1 MSKVSVIVPIYNSEK
16 TINRCVE
23 SIINQTYKDIEIL
36 LINDGS
42 IDNTLNIL
50 NDYAN
55 KDKRIV
61 VINKKN
67 EGVSKTKNLGIK
79 KAKSEFIMFVDSDD
93 YIDKEAIKKL
103 VLLQKNDNLDIIK
116 FHYNNYVDDKL
127 YNTEL
132 KYPNYCVLDNE
143 KKIKE
148 FKNKFLSGEIPGYM
162 QLLFIRKSSLGNLL
176 IDDKIN
182 FLEDL
187 TFYLDLLDKNIKI
200 GILNERLY
208 NYVNNKNGITFSL
221 STDKVVN
228 RLNNILL
235 YYKHTTLLNFDKE
248 QRQLI
253 YNSCSY
259 LIIHSLF
266 ELYRVSFKNKK
277 LIKKYLKDDEI
288 ISIITNANCD
298 KLDRFTKRIVK
309 NYNNLLIVFFYLFIT
324 KIYICIKERM

>member
-103 VLLQKNDNLDIIK
+103 VLLQKKDNLDIIK

-127 YNTEL
+127 YNT
-132 KYPNYCVLDNE
+132 
-143 KKIKE
+143 
-148 FKNKFLSGEIPGYM
+148 
-162 QLLFIRKSSLGNLL
+162 
-176 IDDKIN
+176 
-182 FLEDL
+182 
-187 TFYLDLLDKNIKI
+187 
-200 GILNERLY
+200 
-208 NYVNNKNGITFSL
+208 
-221 STDKVVN
+221 
-228 RLNNILL
+228 
-235 YYKHTTLLNFDKE
+235 
-248 QRQLI
+248 
-253 YNSCSY
+253 
-259 LIIHSLF
+259 
-266 ELYRVSFKNKK
+266 
-277 LIKKYLKDDEI
+277 
-288 ISIITNANCD
+288 
-298 KLDRFTKRIVK
+298 
-309 NYNNLLIVFFYLFIT
+309 
-324 KIYICIKERM
+324 

>member
-103 VLLQKNDNLDIIK
+103 VLLQKKDNLDIIK

-148 FKNKFLSGEIPGYM
+148 FKNKIENG
-162 QLLFIRKSSLGNLL
+162 GNRY
-176 IDDKIN
+176 
-182 FLEDL
+182 E
-187 TFYLDLLDKNIKI
+187 
-200 GILNERLY
+200 
-208 NYVNNKNGITFSL
+208 
-221 STDKVVN
+221 
-228 RLNNILL
+228 
-235 YYKHTTLLNFDKE
+235 
-248 QRQLI
+248 
-253 YNSCSY
+253 
-259 LIIHSLF
+259 
-266 ELYRVSFKNKK
+266 
-277 LIKKYLKDDEI
+277 
-288 ISIITNANCD
+288 
-298 KLDRFTKRIVK
+298 
-309 NYNNLLIVFFYLFIT
+309 
-324 KIYICIKERM
+324 

>member
-103 VLLQKNDNLDIIK
+103 VLLQKKDNLDII
-116 FHYNNYVDDKL
+116 
-127 YNTEL
+127 
-132 KYPNYCVLDNE
+132 
-143 KKIKE
+143 
-148 FKNKFLSGEIPGYM
+148 
-162 QLLFIRKSSLGNLL
+162 
-176 IDDKIN
+176 
-182 FLEDL
+182 
-187 TFYLDLLDKNIKI
+187 
-200 GILNERLY
+200 
-208 NYVNNKNGITFSL
+208 
-221 STDKVVN
+221 
-228 RLNNILL
+228 
-235 YYKHTTLLNFDKE
+235 
-248 QRQLI
+248 
-253 YNSCSY
+253 
-259 LIIHSLF
+259 
-266 ELYRVSFKNKK
+266 
-277 LIKKYLKDDEI
+277 
-288 ISIITNANCD
+288 
-298 KLDRFTKRIVK
+298 
-309 NYNNLLIVFFYLFIT
+309 
-324 KIYICIKERM
+324 